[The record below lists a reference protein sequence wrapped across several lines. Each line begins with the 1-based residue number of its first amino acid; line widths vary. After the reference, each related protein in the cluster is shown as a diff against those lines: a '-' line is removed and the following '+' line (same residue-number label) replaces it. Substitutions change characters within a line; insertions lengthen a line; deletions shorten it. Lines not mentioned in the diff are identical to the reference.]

1 MHFGWQFT
9 AEAAASLLAGPR
21 VQVVQCDRSDVGA
34 ALWHA
39 HIAVP
44 LMSRLDG
51 GVIAAAAA
59 PLCSADPSP
68 PTNPDAATTSQP
80 GLLRHII
87 QYGVGVE
94 GVDVGAAASAGVSVH
109 NIPSSA
115 TPNAASCA
123 EMAIYFALAILRRAP
138 ELAQSLAT
146 RRLGAPPGRTLTGKT
161 ALIMGW
167 GGIAREL
174 APRLAALGVTVDAV
188 RRSAWDEGGGGD
200 ATDPAAS
207 VLRHRRPWSDL
218 LACVPTADIVFV
230 TCAQNSA
237 TLNVVGG
244 DFWGAAAAAERGV
257 AVVNVARGGLVD
269 PAAALTALDTG
280 ACSGLG
286 LDVQWEEPV
295 DPGHPLLKHPRVI
308 ATPHVAGV
316 TEESYRAM
324 AAIVAADAASVAGGG
339 RPASP
344 LVNGPV
350 AGW

>member
-9 AEAAASLLAGPR
+9 AEAAASLPVGPR
-21 VQVVQCDRSDVGA
+21 LQVVQCDRSDVGV
-34 ALWHA
+34 ALRHA

-51 GVIAAAAA
+51 DVIKTAAT
-59 PLCSADPSP
+59 PLCSADPTP
-68 PTNPDAATTSQP
+68 PTDQDDTVPSP
-80 GLLRHII
+80 GLLHHII

-123 EMAIYFALAILRRAP
+123 EMAIYLALAILRRAP

-146 RRLGAPPGRTLTGKT
+146 RRLGAPPGRTLAGKT

-174 APRLAALGVTVDAV
+174 APRLTALGVTVDAV
-188 RRSAWDEGGGGD
+188 RRSAWDGEREH
-200 ATDPAAS
+200 ADPAAA
-207 VLRHRRPWSDL
+207 VLRHRRPWTDL
-218 LACVPTADIVFV
+218 LACVPAADIVFV
-230 TCAQNSA
+230 TCAQNAA
-237 TLNVVGG
+237 TLGVVGG
-244 DFWGAAAAAERGV
+244 EFWGAAAASPRGV
-257 AVVNVARGGLVD
+257 AVVNVARGGLID
-269 PAAALTALDTG
+269 PAAALTALESG
-280 ACSGLG
+280 ACAGLG
-286 LDVQWEEPV
+286 LDVHWEEPV
-295 DPGHPLLKHPRVI
+295 DPDHPLLKHARVI

-324 AAIVAADAASVAGGG
+324 AAIVAADAAAVAGGG